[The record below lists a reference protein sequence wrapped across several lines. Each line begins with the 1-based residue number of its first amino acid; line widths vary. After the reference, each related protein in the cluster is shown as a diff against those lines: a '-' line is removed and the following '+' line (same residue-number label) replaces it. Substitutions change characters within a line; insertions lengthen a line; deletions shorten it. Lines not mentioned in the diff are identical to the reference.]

1 MPILRK
7 KLQVDCLRGQVSHV
21 VRQNPSSRALSDC
34 LIQSGYSRTQT
45 SDYVPIGK
53 THLEELFVRL
63 EDDDRPFVK
72 ITVFN
77 TPIIGLL
84 DSGAH
89 RSILGVG
96 SLKLIKSCKLRLFP
110 AEVDLVTASGQ
121 KLDVTGYVNLPIS
134 FNGQTKL
141 IATLVVPELKRRLL
155 LGTDFWKAFGIV
167 PTVQSVAVEELH
179 YSPDVRPL
187 TEEQLQDL
195 DSIKKLF
202 KVAVDGQLDTT
213 PLISHRIEL
222 TDEAKQLA
230 PVRINPFPNSPKRQE
245 QINKELDSMLEAGI
259 IERSYSNWA
268 LRLVPVDK
276 PDETVRLCLDARKL
290 NERTVRDSYPLPH
303 ADRILSRVGPC
314 RYISTIDLS
323 KAFLQIPL
331 HPKSRKFTAF
341 SVLGRGL
348 FQFTRMPFGLVNSPA
363 TLSRLMDRV
372 LGAGELEP
380 HVFVYLD
387 DIIVVS
393 ETFEQHVQLLRE
405 VASRLNRANLSINIQ
420 KSKFCLSEL
429 PYLGYI
435 LTNQGLK
442 PNPDRVEAIINIERP
457 NSIRALRRFLGMCN
471 YYRRFIA
478 SYSDVVRPLTDLLKD
493 KPKSIRWNES
503 AEASFVRIK
512 ELLISSPLLASPDFS
527 KPFCIHCDASDTAIA
542 GVLTQERDGA
552 EQPIAYYSQKL
563 TGPEQ
568 RYFATEKEALAVL
581 KSIEKFRCY
590 VEGSKFTV
598 ITDASALTY
607 ILRSSWRTSSRLCR
621 WSIELQRH
629 DMVIKHRR
637 GIDNVV
643 PDTLSRAVEV
653 LALDRQGTDW
663 YSKLMKNVQEEPEKY
678 KDFRLENGVLR
689 KLVSTQGDTLDYHF
703 EWKTCVPKEMR
714 ENVLVEEHDDALHLG
729 TDKTIAK
736 IKKKYYWPN
745 LANDVRSHIR
755 KCSVCHES
763 KPANHSQHPTVG
775 SPRLASKPFQIIAVD
790 FIQSLPRSKAG
801 NAHLFVVM
809 DVFSKFCLLVP
820 VRQITAPK
828 VCEILENHWFLR
840 YSTPEFL
847 ISDNASTFLST
858 HFQDLL
864 QRFHVQHWTNPRHHS
879 QSNPVER
886 LNRTINACIR
896 TYARSDQ
903 KLWDTKVPDI
913 ECALNT
919 SPHGATGYSPYRIL
933 FGHEIVGL
941 GDEHRID
948 RDTEDLSDGERV
960 ERKLQIDRS
969 VYELVHK
976 NLQKQ
981 FNKNSQS
988 YNLRHKTFAPTYS
1001 AGQKVYKRNF
1011 RQSSAPNSYNA
1022 KLGPCY
1028 LPCTVVARIGT
1039 SSYELAD
1046 ESGKCIGVFSA
1057 ADLKPRES

>member
-1 MPILRK
+1 MLAYILRK
-7 KLQVDCLRGQVSHV
+7 
-21 VRQNPSSRALSDC
+21 
-34 LIQSGYSRTQT
+34 SGYRPVET
-45 SDYVPIGK
+45 SNYDKPGNAQ
-53 THLEELFVRL
+53 LEELFVRL

-72 ITVFN
+72 IAVFDV
-77 TPIIGLL
+77 PITGLL

-96 SLKLIKSCKLRLFP
+96 SLKLIKSCKLKLFP
-110 AEVDLVTASGQ
+110 ADVDLVTASGE
-121 KLDVTGYVNLPIS
+121 KLDVAGYVNLPMS

-141 IATLVVPELKRRLL
+141 IATLVVPALKRRLL
-155 LGTDFWKAFGIV
+155 LGTDFWRAFGIV
-167 PTVQSVAVEELH
+167 PTVQSSTVEEVQIL
-179 YSPDVRPL
+179 SEERPL
-187 TEEQLQDL
+187 TDEQLQEL
-195 DSIKKLF
+195 ELVKSQF

-222 TDEAKQLA
+222 TDEAKQTG
-230 PVRINPFPNSPKRQE
+230 PVRINPFPTSPKRQE

-259 IERSYSNWA
+259 IERSYSDWA

-276 PDETVRLCLDARKL
+276 PDDSVRLCLDARKL
-290 NERTVRDSYPLPH
+290 NERTIRDSYPLPH

-314 RYISTIDLS
+314 KYISTIDLS

-331 HPKSRKFTAF
+331 HPKSKKFTAF

-393 ETFEQHVQLLRE
+393 ESFDEHLRLLRE
-405 VASRLNRANLSINIQ
+405 IATRLNKANLSINIE
-420 KSKFCLSEL
+420 KSKFGLTEL

-435 LTNQGLK
+435 LTTQGLK

-457 NSIRALRRFLGMCN
+457 SSIRALRRFLGMCN

-478 SYSDVVRPLTDLLKD
+478 NYSDIVRPLTDLLKD
-493 KPKSIRWNES
+493 KPKSVRWNDNAQE
-503 AEASFVRIK
+503 SFVKIK
-512 ELLISSPLLASPDFS
+512 EHLITAPILTNPDFS
-527 KPFCIHCDASDTAIA
+527 KPFSIHCDASDTAIA
-542 GVLTQERDGA
+542 GVLTQDLNGG

-563 TGPEQ
+563 TGAEQ

-590 VEGSKFTV
+590 VEGSRFTV

-637 GIDNVV
+637 GVDHIV
-643 PDTLSRAVEV
+643 PDTLSRSVEV
-653 LALDRQGTDW
+653 LSLNRQGTDW
-663 YSKLMKNVQEEPEKY
+663 YNNLVKNVNDDPEKY
-678 KDFRLENGVLR
+678 KDFRLENGILK
-689 KLVSTQGDTLDYHF
+689 KLVSSQRDTLDYHF
-703 EWKTCVPKEMR
+703 EWKTCVPKDMR
-714 ENVLVEEHDDALHLG
+714 GNILVEEHDDAMHLG
-729 TDKTIAK
+729 TDKTIARV
-736 IKKKYYWPN
+736 KKKYYWPN
-745 LANDVRSHIR
+745 LAKDVRSYIR

-763 KPANHSQHPTVG
+763 KPANQSQHPPVG
-775 SPRLASKPFQIIAVD
+775 SPRLSTKPFQIIAID
-790 FIQSLPRSKAG
+790 FIQSLPRSKTG
-801 NAHLFVVM
+801 NSHLLVVM
-809 DVFSKFCLLVP
+809 DNFSKFSLLFP
-820 VRQITAPK
+820 VRKISASQ
-828 VCEILENHWFLR
+828 VCEILENKWFRR
-840 YSTPEFL
+840 YSTPE
-847 ISDNASTFLST
+847 IIMSDNASTFLST
-858 HFQDLL
+858 HFKDLL
-864 QRFHVQHWTNPRHHS
+864 QKFNVQHWTNPRHHS

-896 TYARSDQ
+896 TYARTNQ
-903 KLWDTKVPDI
+903 KLWDTRVPEI
-913 ECALNT
+913 EYAINT
-919 SPHGATGYSPYRIL
+919 TPHGATGFSPYRIL
-933 FGHEIVGL
+933 FGHEIVSR

-948 RDTEDLSDGERV
+948 RDQKNLSDSERI
-960 ERKLQIDRS
+960 EKKRQIDRNI
-969 VYELVHK
+969 YELVNK

-981 FNKNSQS
+981 FHNNSKA
-988 YNLRHKTFAPTYS
+988 YNLRHKSFSPTYS
-1001 AGQKVYKRNF
+1001 VGQRVFKRNF
-1011 RQSSAPNSYNA
+1011 RQSSAPNQYNA

-1028 LPCTVVARIGT
+1028 LPCTVVARVGT

-1046 ESGKCIGVFSA
+1046 ETGKSIGVFSA
-1057 ADLKPRES
+1057 ADLKPGET